1 MQKSLIMKKFLAY
14 TLPIVLA
21 LAIGALGSY
30 IQSPSMSEWY
40 PTLTKSPLT
49 PPAIAFPIA
58 WTVLYILMGISI
70 GAMISQ
76 GDMSLVR
83 LWLLQLLVNFIWS
96 VAFFALRSPLFGLIV
111 ILILDVLVFTYTVYA
126 FGQNR
131 LAAWLFVPYM
141 LWLLFA
147 TYLTGY
153 IYLHNP
159 AKLLP

>member
-1 MQKSLIMKKFLAY
+1 MKKFLAY

-30 IQSPSMSEWY
+30 IQSPAISEWY